1 MEVIVMCNRECICK
15 NCKNGPCGICKYNE
29 EVINQCRI
37 GGVEECEHFKE
48 KDGVDASVK
57 D

>member
-1 MEVIVMCNRECICK
+1 MCNRECICK

-37 GGVEECEHFKE
+37 GGVEECEHFE
-48 KDGVDASVK
+48 EDGSDASVK